1 MLWPRQRIAALAL
14 PFVAV
19 ALALACRPPES
30 PPATPD
36 PTCENPPAEPAASA
50 PPESA
55 SDPKAL
61 HAAWIAANY
70 DKREVMIPMRDGVEL
85 FSQIYTPKSPPESG
99 PPAILLKRT
108 PYSISPY
115 GGEAMP
121 RALGPSDVLAKDRYI
136 FVYQD
141 VRGRFMSG
149 GEFVNVR
156 PHTPKEGRGPTD
168 IDESTD
174 TYDTI
179 AWLLANVDGHNG
191 RVGMWG
197 ISYPGFYAA
206 AGMIDHHPALVAVSP
221 QAPIADWY
229 FDDFYHHGAFFLPH
243 FFNFFVNF
251 GRPQERPAKEW
262 GPRFDHGTADGFAF
276 FLDLGAL
283 SNVERYFRGEV
294 AFWREIVAHPTYDE
308 FWSARN
314 LLPHL
319 KDVAPAVMVVGGLFD
334 AEDLY
339 GPLNIYRAI
348 EKQNPDVANHLVMGP
363 WQHGGWARTEGD
375 HLGNVSFG
383 AATSRYY
390 QAEVERAFFD
400 AYLRGDGPSDA
411 AAPIAEATIFNTGA
425 DTWRRFDTW
434 PPEQVTE
441 RALYLD
447 EGGGL
452 AIDAA
457 PQAGRAM
464 DRFVS
469 DPARPV
475 PSTEDVALGMTR
487 EYMTDDQRFAARRPD
502 VLTYQTAPLAEDLTL
517 AGPLTAELW
526 VATSERDADW
536 VVKLVDVFPDD
547 ADDSE
552 HPHMRPGRRAS
563 GYQMMVRSEVL
574 RGRYRDG
581 YARARPF
588 APNKPTAV
596 QVPLQ
601 DVLHTFKAGHR
612 IMIQIQSTWFP
623 MVDRNPQRWVDN
635 IFEAKA
641 DDFRAATHTV
651 FRERAHPS
659 RIVVGALP
667 GSAGG

>member
-1 MLWPRQRIAALAL
+1 MLRPSRIAALAL
-14 PFVAV
+14 PL
-19 ALALACRPPES
+19 LALACRPPADPPS
-30 PPATPD
+30 APATPVCD
-36 PTCENPPAEPAASA
+36 APAEPSPAPASA
-50 PPESA
+50 GDGEA
-55 SDPKAL
+55 DRKAL

-70 DKREVMIPMRDGVEL
+70 DKREVMVPMRDGVEL
-85 FSQIYTPKSPPESG
+85 FTQIYTPKSPPESG
-99 PPAILLKRT
+99 PPAILFKRT

-115 GGEAMP
+115 GEAMP
-121 RALGPSDVLAKDRYI
+121 RALGPSDLLAKDRYV

-156 PHTPKEGRGPTD
+156 PHNPRKRGPAD
-168 IDESTD
+168 VDESTD

-294 AFWREIVAHPTYDE
+294 AFWQEMVAHPTYDA
-308 FWSARN
+308 FWAARN

-319 KDVAPAVMVVGGLFD
+319 KGVAPAVMVVGGLFD

-339 GPLNIYRAI
+339 GPLSIYRAI
-348 EKQNPDVANHLVMGP
+348 ERQDPDVANHLVMGP
-363 WQHGGWARTEGD
+363 WAHGGWARSEGD

-383 AATSRYY
+383 AKTSLEY
-390 QAEVERAFFD
+390 QADVERVFFD
-400 AYLRGDGPSDA
+400 HYLRGDAEPGAPS
-411 AAPIAEATIFNTGA
+411 PIAEATIFNTGA
-425 DTWRRFDTW
+425 DAWRRFETW

-441 RALYLD
+441 RALYLG
-447 EGGGL
+447 EGGVL

-457 PQAGRAM
+457 PPASRAM

-502 VLTYQTAPLAEDLTL
+502 VLTYQTAPLTEDLTL

-552 HPHMRPGRRAS
+552 HPHMRAGKRAS

-581 YARARPF
+581 YERARPF
-588 APNKPTAV
+588 TPNKPTAV
-596 QVPLQ
+596 KVPLQ

-623 MVDRNPQRWVDN
+623 MVDRNPQRWVEN
-635 IFEAKA
+635 IFEAKD

-667 GSAGG
+667 ARAD